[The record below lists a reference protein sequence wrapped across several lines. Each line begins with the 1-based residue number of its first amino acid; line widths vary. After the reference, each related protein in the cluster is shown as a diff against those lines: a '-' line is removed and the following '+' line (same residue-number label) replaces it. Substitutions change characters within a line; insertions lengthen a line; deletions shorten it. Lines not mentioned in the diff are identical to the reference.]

1 MPLIPPKPIP
11 LQPERGGIQN
21 LTADMDKLVA
31 PEERTVPQVQTPDLS
46 VKAQKRGGDYGVVA
60 GAQDAVGGLVKG
72 LALLPDTALNLALR
86 KAENMQGLERG
97 TYTRDYFDRVL
108 RSGSYEEAEPLA
120 LGLLSI
126 GRGEDLGTGSGI
138 GNVIERTTEFA
149 ALAIPFASALNSM
162 AKASKAS
169 KAVRAGV
176 GADTGTGTAQMS
188 AFVGPSQTVG
198 GLPRAAVNPVTGKA
212 QGQFAATTVPG
223 KLKEMLLAPYRAAPG
238 TFGGAGRTEIGFG
251 AASGLGAGIELEVYG
266 TSGLTGGL
274 IAPFAAPF
282 VMGAARGIWNS
293 SPTRWIGNKLRGG
306 TVGVADDMNAARQVA
321 EEGTGNVARAEESA
335 AARQQVNETLERA
348 RSDPRYADNQRINEA
363 IQEEFGKFFPDGIVP
378 MSVAAQLQ
386 DPLTTARTRMALMK
400 SGDQAVQ
407 SEIDN
412 TNDILNVI
420 QNYYDDTLSIQVGMG
435 GEAGSAATVVHAF
448 KDEVAALNSGARNE
462 LGELTTQLEDLVP
475 GFNQSNRDATGAEL
489 RSKIDEARNLQ
500 FERAQAKADE
510 LGINKDT
517 GGDQLGSAAD
527 WQRFSQTV
535 QDEFLPVAGFN
546 SMTADMLPDEIK
558 RVFRKAAQE
567 GDEFRLSF
575 QDWKNVREDLTTSIN
590 RLYNNQD
597 SNGAGRLKVFANMW
611 DEFGS
616 GVTAPNRT
624 PGVTSPALATGS
636 QFGSS
641 TGKKYLDY
649 IDWYKTNVAGPFENQ
664 IMINV
669 RQRAGGSATQ
679 PIYQTGAENVAN
691 QFLNDLQGIR
701 AFKNILGAEDTAMN
715 NLRNAFFDKT
725 SRSVVKSDGTVD
737 GTKLQTFINDN
748 DAVIKELGLTD
759 TFLNIAKAEEQLS
772 ARMADLTNRSNQ
784 INRNK
789 FRRTMSR
796 FDDEN
801 LTETEVIDQL
811 VNSNNLATLSQAR
824 QAAADQG
831 VTQQFNQAVLDSVY
845 RRVFPTDP
853 IAGGSTGSIINNP
866 QNFKRWISNKKNRAM
881 LDEALGREHTDQI
894 QLLADFADRVATVL
908 PKNERGDIAWSGLSG
923 QGNTFIDK
931 VNKAVGTSIPGASAR
946 FIAVQE
952 GRIGFRTALA
962 YFTARAINSGAS
974 ARYEAVLNEALTNPA
989 FAREMMKNAPAEA
1002 IPAGQTALPLARPRA
1017 AATDFFFQRG
1027 VPAGVILGTQQ
1038 LTGGLDTPI
1047 ETEEVTEVVAP
1058 APTQAQ
1064 PVTPQFQ
1071 YPVPQDDPN
1080 QNMRPFTLNPS
1091 PSGQASAPAP
1101 DPAPQ
1106 GIAAT
1111 QQQQPTANFEELFPF
1126 DSTGQAIQRRRSG
1139 IGSLV

>member
-176 GADTGTGTAQMS
+176 GADTGTAQMS

-251 AASGLGAGIELEVYG
+251 AASGLGAGIEQEVYG

-282 VMGAARGIWNS
+282 AAGAVSKLWNS
-293 SPTRWIGNKLRGG
+293 SPSRWIASKVKGG
-306 TVGVADDMNAARQVA
+306 TSGVVDDMRASKRIA
-321 EEGTGNVARAEESA
+321 EEGTSGVATEKASE
-335 AARQQVNETLERA
+335 AARQQVQVLLNRA
-348 RSDPRYADNQRINEA
+348 KNDPRSVEA
-363 IQEEFGKFFPDGIVP
+363 MNVNKLIQAEFGQYFPDGVVP
-378 MSVAAQLQ
+378 FSVAEELKH
-386 DPLTTARTRMALMK
+386 PLTTKVSRQALVRA
-400 SGDQAVQ
+400 GEEAVEADTQ
-407 SEIDN
+407 RVDEI
-412 TNDILNVI
+412 LGVI
-420 QNYYDDTLSIQVGMG
+420 QNYYDETLPLKIGLG
-435 GEAGSAATVVHAF
+435 PREGSATTVIN
-448 KDEVAALNSGARNE
+448 ALRDDVDTTISGLKNE
-462 LGELTTQLEDLVP
+462 EGELISELENVVP
-475 GFNQSNRDATGAEL
+475 GFTQADRYNTGSSIRLEIEKARQFARDAAT
-489 RSKIDEARNLQ
+489 K
-500 FERAQAKADE
+500 KADD
-510 LGINKDT
+510 LGINKDDQV
-517 GGDQLGSAAD
+517 GAAGD
-527 WQRFSQTV
+527 FQTFARQV
-535 QDEFLPVAGFN
+535 SDEFLPAMGEKSITAG
-546 SMTADMLPDEIK
+546 MLPQTVRTIITKGKDPT
-558 RVFRKAAQE
+558 
-567 GDEFRLSF
+567 FRLSF
-575 QDWKNVREDLTTSIN
+575 QDWKNVRESLTSEISS
-590 RLYNNQD
+590 LYNVGDLNR
-597 SNGAGRLKVFANMW
+597 GGKLKAFADMW
-611 DEFGS
+611 DNFAS
-616 GVTAPNRT
+616 K
-624 PGVTSPALATGS
+624 TSPALARPS
-636 QFGSS
+636 QIGAAR
-641 TGKKYLDY
+641 GQDVLDY
-649 IDWYKTNVAGPFENQ
+649 VNWYRANVAGPFENN
-664 IMINV
+664 IV
-669 RQRAGGSATQ
+669 LTARQRAGGSREM
-679 PIYQTGAENVAN
+679 PIYQTAEENVAN
-691 QFLNDLQGIR
+691 QFLNNVQGVR
-701 AFKNILGAEDTAMN
+701 TFKQILGEDTAAMG
-715 NLRNAFFDKT
+715 NLQRAFLDRAN
-725 SRSVVKSDGTVD
+725 RSVVNTDGTVNQ
-737 GTKLQTFINDN
+737 TKLGSFIDDN
-748 DAVIKELGLTD
+748 DQVISELGLTS
-759 TFLNIAKAEEQLS
+759 TFDDFARTEQQL
-772 ARMADLTNRSNQ
+772 AGRMAELSLRSDQIGRNKVVKLLNQLEADNISQDKLFTALLDRTDTSAISRARQMAERQGQGDAFRKVMMDSIENKVFAGRVDQDNFRTNPSALKKYMAN
-784 INRNK
+784 NRN
-789 FRRTMSR
+789 RRMMDAI
-796 FDDEN
+796 F
-801 LTETEVIDQL
+801 
-811 VNSNNLATLSQAR
+811 
-824 QAAADQG
+824 G
-831 VTQQFNQAVLDSVY
+831 
-845 RRVFPTDP
+845 
-853 IAGGSTGSIINNP
+853 
-866 QNFKRWISNKKNRAM
+866 K
-881 LDEALGREHTDQI
+881 EHTDNI
-894 QLLADFADRVATVL
+894 QLIADFADRVNMVF
-908 PKNERGDIAWSGLSG
+908 PKDKDGYPIVDGLKGSGID
-923 QGNTFIDK
+923 TFIDK
-931 VNKAVGTSIPGASAR
+931 IESTVGTSIPGASAR
-946 FIAVQE
+946 FIGVQE
-952 GRIGFRTALA
+952 GRLGPRQALG
-962 YFTARAINSGAS
+962 YFAARAANSGMS

-989 FAREMMKNAPAEA
+989 FARQMMKQADRNL
-1002 IPAGQTALPLARPRA
+1002 IPDGQVALPLAGPRS

-1027 VPAGVILGTQQ
+1027 VPASVILGTQQ

-1080 QNMRPFTLNPS
+1080 QNMRPFTLNPPTTGLASS
-1091 PSGQASAPAP
+1091 PAPAP
-1101 DPAPQ
+1101 APAPQ

>member
-1 MPLIPPKPIP
+1 MPLIPVSPAQRQAQTANSGVNPIRASREAVEIEA
-11 LQPERGGIQN
+11 L
-21 LTADMDKLVA
+21 
-31 PEERTVPQVQTPDLS
+31 RTTPDF
-46 VKAQKRGGDYGVVA
+46 
-60 GAQDAVGGLVKG
+60 
-72 LALLPDTALNLALR
+72 DTALGPLSDKARRRGGEYHLGHAVQDATGGLLKGAALIPDGLLNLIAR
-86 KAENMQGLERG
+86 RAEMEQGLEKG
-97 TYTRDYFDRVL
+97 TLGRDLLNRSL
-108 RSGSYEEAEPLA
+108 RAGNYEDVDWLYEGIIGLA
-120 LGLLSI
+120 KEGP
-126 GRGEDLGTGSGI
+126 DLGTGSGV
-138 GNVIERTTEFA
+138 GNVLERTGEFA
-149 ALAIPFASALNSM
+149 SIAIPFAGALNAMAQTSKA
-162 AKASKAS
+162 AKAAKGFLATGAG
-169 KAVRAGV
+169 KEAAEQGRAFSSLV
-176 GADTGTGTAQMS
+176 QS
-188 AFVGPSQTVG
+188 PSGRSLGEFAPTT
-198 GLPRAAVNPVTGKA
+198 LRGKA
-212 QGQFAATTVPG
+212 GDI
-223 KLKEMLLAPYRAAPG
+223 LLAPYRARPG
-238 TFGGAGRTEIGFG
+238 VISGAGRTEIGFG
-251 AASGLGAGIELEVYG
+251 AASGLGAGIEQEVYG

-282 VMGAARGIWNS
+282 VMGAARGVWNS
-293 SPTRWIGNKLRGG
+293 SPTRWIVSSATNKLRGG

-335 AARQQVNETLERA
+335 AARQQVNETLDRV
-348 RSDPRYADNQRINEA
+348 RSDPRFADNQKINEA
-363 IQEEFGKFFPDGIVP
+363 IQDEFGKFFPDGMVP

-386 DPLTTARTRMALMK
+386 DPLTTARTRMALMR
-400 SGDQAVQ
+400 SGPEAI
-407 SEIDN
+407 EAELKN
-412 TNDILNVI
+412 TNDILNII

-475 GFNQSNRDATGAEL
+475 GFNQRNRDATGAEL
-489 RSKIDEARNLQ
+489 RSAIDDARNLQ

-597 SNGAGRLKVFANMW
+597 SNGANRLKVFANMW

-737 GTKLQTFINDN
+737 G
-748 DAVIKELGLTD
+748 
-759 TFLNIAKAEEQLS
+759 
-772 ARMADLTNRSNQ
+772 
-784 INRNK
+784 
-789 FRRTMSR
+789 RRC
-796 FDDEN
+796 
-801 LTETEVIDQL
+801 
-811 VNSNNLATLSQAR
+811 NNC
-824 QAAADQG
+824 
-831 VTQQFNQAVLDSVY
+831 
-845 RRVFPTDP
+845 
-853 IAGGSTGSIINNP
+853 I
-866 QNFKRWISNKKNRAM
+866 
-881 LDEALGREHTDQI
+881 
-894 QLLADFADRVATVL
+894 
-908 PKNERGDIAWSGLSG
+908 
-923 QGNTFIDK
+923 
-931 VNKAVGTSIPGASAR
+931 
-946 FIAVQE
+946 
-952 GRIGFRTALA
+952 
-962 YFTARAINSGAS
+962 
-974 ARYEAVLNEALTNPA
+974 
-989 FAREMMKNAPAEA
+989 
-1002 IPAGQTALPLARPRA
+1002 
-1017 AATDFFFQRG
+1017 
-1027 VPAGVILGTQQ
+1027 
-1038 LTGGLDTPI
+1038 
-1047 ETEEVTEVVAP
+1047 
-1058 APTQAQ
+1058 
-1064 PVTPQFQ
+1064 
-1071 YPVPQDDPN
+1071 
-1080 QNMRPFTLNPS
+1080 
-1091 PSGQASAPAP
+1091 
-1101 DPAPQ
+1101 
-1106 GIAAT
+1106 
-1111 QQQQPTANFEELFPF
+1111 
-1126 DSTGQAIQRRRSG
+1126 
-1139 IGSLV
+1139 